1 MRLFSAFFFLAVC
14 GMLAAGEPN
23 AIINGDFKLGSAGF
37 GVWRLVRSDLNPKLE
52 NLPLSVEDGRLVL
65 RNPYGEYFQL
75 RSAEFNLPAHTT
87 ARFHT
92 QFEGPSGKLSFCILR
107 ITPAGKWLI
116 HRRDIRANG
125 KSQKVEITFDT
136 AENGGA
142 YMLLVYSPE
151 KRTPAGIYRFSSFRL
166 NAGNAFG
173 DIHAAVAVDKPLFT
187 LGEEKTAKIKVSLN
201 NSSDQ
206 NASGILDFCVRDP
219 LLDIELYRAKLPLVL
234 KTGTS
239 IREFQIP
246 LKRFGTFTTR
256 IRWNEKEIPSLRC
269 LFSIIG
275 KYQGKEFADPANE
288 FVIGVNRAL
297 AYKKHGDAQ
306 GLALCNGETLDTR
319 YEQLQK
325 MGCRVLRDWDGGM
338 LSINWAVLEPQE
350 GKFDFTY
357 FDLAVD
363 TARRHGIL
371 VMPVLGRMF
380 ENFYKTAL
388 PLRPAW
394 LQPKLIRKATPKGS
408 ASRYIVN
415 VPPQEIWKRYI
426 GAIAEHAGK
435 RVVLYEIMNEPNLH
449 MSPELYLEY
458 LASASETIR
467 EKAPHA
473 TILGICATGDQGGEL
488 LKFMI
493 PCIKLGAQKYL
504 DGISFHPY
512 NARTLGSLFPADR
525 QIQELRAIAGK
536 TPVWN
541 GEMYY
546 LYDWEKPSDDAD
558 QTKYTKA
565 FHLAQRF
572 LVDLGEGVKQSWTVH
587 GDQLWT
593 DIYHEE
599 FIRSYQTAPV
609 PNGLFAAANALARY
623 FEGAKPLYKKKMT
636 NGAVI
641 YGFRGKNGAPVAAL
655 WNRGGHKGL
664 FADLRG
670 FVVSDLYGNP
680 VEAGKSMELTDCPL
694 YLRMP
699 GVQPD
704 EFVRKLE
711 TLPVR
716 LPSPFLPS
724 DVVRVAGN
732 RAYLT
737 LFNITDRE
745 ISSTAGIHLPGSV
758 SAETVPFRIP
768 ANGEIS
774 LVFPLMPGS
783 LDAKPELRAFCDNR
797 IIRFPLQILRNPV
810 LHPGEKISLGEK
822 DFRAE
827 FTVTR
832 TADSL
837 RIHADVTDAT
847 DSGAALNG
855 KEIWDVDGIELFFDM
870 LPNILQQRHSKLY
883 RDTTFRL
890 FLNPR
895 LPEAEQLTAW
905 CGKSYLNGVRIPY
918 RVSRTRNGYS
928 ADLEIPLNGFRNSD
942 TLGFGIKINDR
953 TVSGKVRS
961 LRWGVGEKAHNNRLQ
976 FGLIE
981 KGTAK

>member
-1 MRLFSAFFFLAVC
+1 MRLFFMIFLLAAC

-246 LKRFGTFTTR
+246 LKRFGSFTTR

-473 TILGICATGDQGGEL
+473 TILGICATGDQNGEL
-488 LKFMI
+488 LKFMKR
-493 PCIKLGAQKYL
+493 CIELGAQNYL

-512 NARTLGSLFPADR
+512 NARTLGSLFPER
-525 QIQELRAIAGK
+525 I
-536 TPVWN
+536 N
-541 GEMYY
+541 
-546 LYDWEKPSDDAD
+546 S
-558 QTKYTKA
+558 
-565 FHLAQRF
+565 
-572 LVDLGEGVKQSWTVH
+572 SW
-587 GDQLWT
+587 
-593 DIYHEE
+593 
-599 FIRSYQTAPV
+599 
-609 PNGLFAAANALARY
+609 
-623 FEGAKPLYKKKMT
+623 
-636 NGAVI
+636 
-641 YGFRGKNGAPVAAL
+641 
-655 WNRGGHKGL
+655 
-664 FADLRG
+664 
-670 FVVSDLYGNP
+670 
-680 VEAGKSMELTDCPL
+680 
-694 YLRMP
+694 
-699 GVQPD
+699 
-704 EFVRKLE
+704 
-711 TLPVR
+711 
-716 LPSPFLPS
+716 
-724 DVVRVAGN
+724 
-732 RAYLT
+732 
-737 LFNITDRE
+737 
-745 ISSTAGIHLPGSV
+745 
-758 SAETVPFRIP
+758 
-768 ANGEIS
+768 
-774 LVFPLMPGS
+774 
-783 LDAKPELRAFCDNR
+783 
-797 IIRFPLQILRNPV
+797 
-810 LHPGEKISLGEK
+810 
-822 DFRAE
+822 
-827 FTVTR
+827 
-832 TADSL
+832 
-837 RIHADVTDAT
+837 
-847 DSGAALNG
+847 
-855 KEIWDVDGIELFFDM
+855 
-870 LPNILQQRHSKLY
+870 
-883 RDTTFRL
+883 
-890 FLNPR
+890 
-895 LPEAEQLTAW
+895 
-905 CGKSYLNGVRIPY
+905 
-918 RVSRTRNGYS
+918 
-928 ADLEIPLNGFRNSD
+928 
-942 TLGFGIKINDR
+942 
-953 TVSGKVRS
+953 
-961 LRWGVGEKAHNNRLQ
+961 
-976 FGLIE
+976 
-981 KGTAK
+981 

>member
-1 MRLFSAFFFLAVC
+1 MRLFPAFFFLAVC

-151 KRTPAGIYRFSSFRL
+151 KRTPGGIYRFSSFRL

-246 LKRFGTFTTR
+246 LKRFGSFSTR

-435 RVVLYEIMNEPNLH
+435 RVSVYEIMNEPNLN
-449 MSPELYLEY
+449 MSPELYVEY
-458 LASASETIR
+458 LAYASKVLR

-473 TILGICATGDQGGEL
+473 TILGICATGDLGGDQA
-488 LKFMI
+488 KFMT
-493 PCIKLGAQKYL
+493 PCIQLGARKYL
-504 DGISFHPY
+504 DGITFHPY
-512 NARTLGSLFPADR
+512 DARMLGSPVPADR
-525 QIQELRAIAGK
+525 QIAEVKSIAGD
-536 TPVWN
+536 TPLWN
-541 GEMYY
+541 SEIYY
-546 LYDWEKPSDDAD
+546 LYDWPNVYDSAGQSKP
-558 QTKYTKA
+558 KA
-565 FHLAQRF
+565 FHYVQRF
-572 LVDLGEGVKQSWTVH
+572 LVDLGEGVKQSWSLHSTA
-587 GDQLWT
+587 LWA
-593 DIYHEE
+593 DALHEE
-599 FIRSYQTAPV
+599 FITAYQTAPV
-609 PNGLFAAANALARY
+609 PNDIFVAGNALARY
-623 FEGAKPLYKKKMT
+623 FEGTRPVYKNKMT

-641 YGFRGKNGAPVAAL
+641 YGYAGKDGAPIAAI
-655 WNRGGHKGL
+655 WNWSGQRGL
-664 FADLRG
+664 LADLSG
-670 FVVSDLYGNP
+670 FKAMDIFGNP
-680 VEAGKSMELTDCPL
+680 VETGKAMTLTENPF
-694 YLRMP
+694 YLQIP
-699 GVQPD
+699 GFSTD
-704 EFVRKLE
+704 EFVKKLKNIAISL
-711 TLPVR
+711 T
-716 LPSPFLPS
+716 SPFLIS
-724 DVVRVAGN
+724 DVARVIGNNAHVR
-732 RAYLT
+732 LT
-737 LFNITDRE
+737 SVSE
-745 ISSTAGIHLPGSV
+745 QPVEGEAGIRLPGYSSGPV
-758 SAETVPFRIP
+758 VPFRIP
-768 ANGEIS
+768 AKGEII
-774 LVFPLMPGS
+774 LVIPLIPGKA
-783 LDAKPELRAFCDNR
+783 DAKPELRIFCGSALQR
-797 IIRFPLQILRNPV
+797 FQIRKEESPV
-810 LHPGEKISLGEK
+810 VRQGEKISLGK
-822 DFRAE
+822 DDFRAT
-827 FTVTR
+827 FQVKR
-832 TADSL
+832 TADELHL
-837 RIHADVTDAT
+837 RVDVTDAT
-847 DSGAALNG
+847 DSGASLNG
-855 KEIWDVDGIELFFDM
+855 RNFWEVDGLELFFDM
-870 LPNILQQRHSKLY
+870 LPLELKHRHSARYL
-883 RDTTFRL
+883 DSTFRV
-890 FLNPR
+890 FVNPR
-895 LPEAEQLTAW
+895 LPEAEQLHAW
-905 CGKSYLNGVRIPY
+905 TEKSHLKNRRISHRAVPTKDGY
-918 RVSRTRNGYS
+918 RVE
-928 ADLEIPLNGFRNSD
+928 LEIPLGEFKNGEFI
-942 TLGFGIKINDR
+942 GFGIKINDR
-953 TVSGKVRS
+953 TESGKVRT
-961 LRWGVGEKAHNNRLQ
+961 LFWGAGDYMHKDRMS
-976 FGLIE
+976 FGIVR
-981 KGTAK
+981 